1 MSPTRRAPT
10 LTIVTVTI
18 STPLAPAPDDLLR
31 EANAHCE
38 AHRFAD
44 ALALLEPHVGGQPGA
59 TDEAALAPA
68 LNLAALSAMGTG
80 DAARAQA
87 LWQRCLAAKPD
98 FAQAY
103 SGLAALFAALGV
115 LGEAQALYERL
126 LSLTPADADAR
137 SNLGV
142 VLQRQARHAEAEA
155 AFRAVL
161 AHHPAHADA
170 HYNLGLLLQGQGRHA
185 EAENAFRAAIAANAR
200 HAKAYNA
207 LGTVLRDKARG
218 DEAAEAYR
226 QALLIHPQY
235 PEALNNLATLLKASG
250 KLAEAELAVR
260 LALQIRPGFIDA
272 LNNLGCVLTDL
283 KRVPE
288 AEAAFRQ
295 TLALAPKHAEAQY
308 NLGVALHT
316 LERLPEAE
324 AAYRETLRRLPGRV
338 EAYNNLAC
346 VLMALGRRAEALEVL
361 HEAIAVRPDFAE
373 AHFNIAS
380 LHKEFGR
387 LDEAEAGYRRA
398 LDANPEYGDAK
409 FRLATLLI
417 SMGRFEEGFAR
428 YECRYTMPGFVHH
441 ATQRLLQC
449 PAWQGE
455 PLAGKTLLLWQE
467 DGLGDML
474 QFGRYARV
482 LKAQGAAHVA
492 FACQP
497 PLQRLFR
504 GVQGIDAVLD
514 HEAGAAAAGQF
525 DYWISP
531 ISVPHRLGTTVET
544 IPAPLVH
551 TPEPALVEHW
561 GARLATLAPGPRIGI
576 VWKGNPKH
584 FNDAHRSLPSL
595 AALAP
600 LWNLPGVQFVSLQKG
615 QGEDEAQHPPASL
628 PLLHLGTEVR
638 DFVDTEAIIA
648 QLDLVVC
655 VDTSTAHLAASLGK
669 PCWVL
674 LPQYDLDW
682 RWMHERE
689 DSPWYP
695 GTMRLFRQRTNEAWS
710 AVVERVRAAC
720 AQRFGI

>member
-1 MSPTRRAPT
+1 MT
-10 LTIVTVTI
+10 
-18 STPLAPAPDDLLR
+18 TPLAPALDDLLR
-31 EANAHCE
+31 EANALCE
-38 AHRFAD
+38 THRFAE
-44 ALALLEPHVGGQPGA
+44 ALALLAPHVGEPP
-59 TDEAALAPA
+59 DDAALAPA
-68 LNLAALSAMGTG
+68 LHLAALGAMGSG

-87 LWQRCLAAKPD
+87 LWLRCLAARAD

-103 SGLAALFAALGV
+103 SGYAALLATLGD
-115 LGEAQALYERL
+115 LAQAQTLYERL

-155 AFRAVL
+155 AFRTAL
-161 AHHPAHADA
+161 AQCPHHADA
-170 HYNLGLLLQGQGRHA
+170 HYNLGLLMQAQGRRAQA
-185 EAENAFRAAIAANAR
+185 EASFRAAIAANAR
-200 HAKAYNA
+200 HAKAHNG
-207 LGTVLRDKARG
+207 LGTLLQEQGRG
-218 DEAAEAYR
+218 DDAAESFR
-226 QALLIHPQY
+226 QALLIQPQY
-235 PEALNNLATLLKASG
+235 PEALNNLAVLLKSSG
-250 KLAEAELAVR
+250 KLAEAELAAR
-260 LALQIRPGFIDA
+260 LALQIRPHFVDA

-295 TLALAPKHAEAQY
+295 ALALAPDHAEAHY

-346 VLMALGRRAEALEVL
+346 VLMALGRRGEALDVL
-361 HEAIAVRPDFAE
+361 HQAIAVRPDFAE

-380 LHKEFGR
+380 LVKESGR

-398 LDANPEYGDAK
+398 LAANPEYGDAK

-455 PLAGKTLLLWQE
+455 PLAGKSLLLWQE

-482 LKAQGAAHVA
+482 LKAQGAARVA

-497 PLQRLFR
+497 PLHRLFR
-504 GVQGIDAVLD
+504 GVEGIDAVLD
-514 HEAGAAAAGQF
+514 HESGAAAASQF
-525 DYWISP
+525 DCWVSP
-531 ISVPHRLGTTVET
+531 ISVPHLLGTTLET
-544 IPAPLVH
+544 IPAPLAY

-561 GARLATLAPGPRIGI
+561 GARLAPLAPGPRIGL

-600 LWNLPGVQFVSLQKG
+600 LWNLAGAQFVSLQKG

-628 PLLHLGTEVR
+628 PLLHLGTDVR
-638 DFVDTEAIIA
+638 DFVDTAAIIA
-648 QLDLVVC
+648 QLDLVIC

-682 RWMHERE
+682 RWMHGRE

-695 GTMRLFRQRTNEAWS
+695 GTMRLFRQRMNEAWS
-710 AVVERVRAAC
+710 AVVERVRVAC
-720 AQRFGI
+720 AQRFGV